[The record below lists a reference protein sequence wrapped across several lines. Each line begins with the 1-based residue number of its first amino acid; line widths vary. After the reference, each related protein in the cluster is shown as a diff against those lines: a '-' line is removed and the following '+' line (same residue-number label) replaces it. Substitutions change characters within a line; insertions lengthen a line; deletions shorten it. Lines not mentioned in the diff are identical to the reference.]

1 MPEANKPLQILQGA
15 GLASQCC
22 ASLLVV
28 LNTVLSSSEK
38 EDFQCNQVQATA
50 SWRGETARLSL
61 TFQSWVTA
69 AVTLEQDEAKL
80 VIFRNVLLIRA
91 IALSC

>member
-1 MPEANKPLQILQGA
+1 M
-15 GLASQCC
+15 
-22 ASLLVV
+22 
-28 LNTVLSSSEK
+28 
-38 EDFQCNQVQATA
+38 QATA
-50 SWRGETARLSL
+50 SWRGKAARLSL

-80 VIFRNVLLIRA
+80 VIFRNVLLITV